1 MNTNQSVLQETK
13 DVQQR
18 TLEAL
23 RRTRNCAAES
33 NEVGTKTLAELEE
46 QGKRLN
52 KATTQTDELVDTLK
66 KTHKAQNKY
75 ALWAGQWSNTKR
87 AKKELRREEEL
98 IEEQLEIPLPK
109 NKTFKR
115 RGKRPPKPMSNK
127 VGIAPNTSSTANID
141 SSNWHSF
148 PDAIPVT
155 DSNNRVA
162 LDIAYDKSLQ
172 TSKDINTELNRNEL
186 FSNKAILTDTEK
198 HDVFGKPTASSIT
211 VLGTT
216 SNQTKKKKER
226 KRTRAAPRGTTKST
240 TLSTATNS
248 TMVPLTEEDE
258 NELKTINNTDKMV
271 DREIDAL
278 GDQVTDLLALSKAIG
293 YKAEN
298 HTSQL
303 EAINDN
309 LDETKDRTKI
319 INKRLKL
326 FTTTRRE
333 RNRKEKEFKQN
344 MNSMLPPG
352 TKATVAASGTG
363 F

>member
-33 NEVGTKTLAELEE
+33 NEVGTKTLVELEE
-46 QGKRLN
+46 QEKRLD

-75 ALWAGQWSNTKR
+75 ALWAGQWTNTRR

-98 IEEQLEIPLPK
+98 IEEQIEKPLPK

-115 RGKRPPKPMSNK
+115 RGKRPPKPTSNK
-127 VGIAPNTSSTANID
+127 VGIAPITSSTDDID

-186 FSNKAILTDTEK
+186 FSNKTILTAEK
-198 HDVFGKPTASSIT
+198 HDIFGKPTASSIT

-226 KRTRAAPRGTTKST
+226 KRTRAAPRGTVKST
-240 TLSTATNS
+240 TPSPATNS
-248 TMVPLTEEDE
+248 MVPLTEEDK
-258 NELKTINNTDKMV
+258 NELKTINNTDKTV
-271 DREIDAL
+271 DKEIDAL

-303 EAINDN
+303 DTINDN

-344 MNSMLPPG
+344 MNSMLPLG

>member
-13 DVQQR
+13 NVQQR

-226 KRTRAAPRGTTKST
+226 KRTRAAPRGTAKST
-240 TLSTATNS
+240 TPSTATNS
-248 TMVPLTEEDE
+248 MVPLTEEDE

-271 DREIDAL
+271 DKEIDAL

-303 EAINDN
+303 DTINDN